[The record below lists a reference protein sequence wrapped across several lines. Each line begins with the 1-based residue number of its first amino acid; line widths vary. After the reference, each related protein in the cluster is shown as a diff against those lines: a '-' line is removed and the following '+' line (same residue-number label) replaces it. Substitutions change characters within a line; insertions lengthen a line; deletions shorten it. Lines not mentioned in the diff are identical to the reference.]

1 LLPVLVQVTRVAGL
15 MVSEVGLKE
24 PPPPAIV
31 MLAVLIGLQLG

>member
-1 LLPVLVQVTRVAGL
+1 

-31 MLAVLIGLQLG
+31 MLAEPIGLQLG